1 MGLKHAYEPQHCAA
15 TVTTLGLQNAAAMPS
30 VQERVWMLE
39 EMCIDIGVNVCVDTF
54 EHVYG
59 HKHGHVYR
67 HVYQHMH
74 GHVYRHV
81 YRHLYGHV

>member
-1 MGLKHAYEPQHCAA
+1 MSA
-15 TVTTLGLQNAAAMPS
+15 TALRGNSDDAWVAKRCSHSS

-67 HVYQHMH
+67 HVY
-74 GHVYRHV
+74 
-81 YRHLYGHV
+81 